1 MFILLFFTLREL
13 CSIIVLYLQIPF
25 FFLRCLDAADG
36 NLVGGAHFICS
47 AGRLLPVVSALKAAV
62 DPDSASRRQGGCER
76 RAAAPDDAGNIIRL
90 SVTPID
96 SEHDVA
102 DFPSQRGNAVHRLPA
117 HKSLQSYA
125 VVAAFGPPA
134 PADSMTEHEN
144 SEVHFIG
151 VALIIRPDLS
161 LYRNKTAPFG
171 GKSGDVQKTPGNQ
184 HADFILTC
192 RGDSMAPQIMDGDL
206 VAVRSQPEVE
216 NGEIAVV
223 RIGDEAT
230 LKKVSFDG
238 TTMVLQ
244 PLNPAYPLMTYT
256 GAALAE
262 VHIEGKAVGLC
273 RGL

>member
-1 MFILLFFTLREL
+1 MSTIYDRIRARRLELGLTAEDLAQQLGYKDKSSISKIENGKADIPQAKVELFANALHTTTA
-13 CSIIVLYLQIPF
+13 YLMGV
-25 FFLRCLDAADG
+25 DG
-36 NLVGGAHFICS
+36 PALPPGCEPLPRLKRLPLVGRIACGMPILAE
-47 AGRLLPVVSALKAAV
+47 
-62 DPDSASRRQGGCER
+62 Q
-76 RAAAPDDAGNIIRL
+76 NI
-90 SVTPID
+90 
-96 SEHDVA
+96 E
-102 DFPSQRGNAVHRLPA
+102 G
-117 HKSLQSYA
+117 
-125 VVAAFGPPA
+125 
-134 PADSMTEHEN
+134 
-144 SEVHFIG
+144 EV
-151 VALIIRPDLS
+151 
-161 LYRNKTAPFG
+161 
-171 GKSGDVQKTPGNQ
+171 
-184 HADFILTC
+184 
-192 RGDSMAPQIMDGDL
+192 DGDL

>member
-1 MFILLFFTLREL
+1 MSTIYDRIRARRLELGLTAEDLAQQLGYKDKSSISKIENGKADIPQAKVELFANALHTTTA
-13 CSIIVLYLQIPF
+13 YLMGV
-25 FFLRCLDAADG
+25 DG
-36 NLVGGAHFICS
+36 PA
-47 AGRLLPVVSALKAAV
+47 LP
-62 DPDSASRRQGGCER
+62 PGCE
-76 RAAAPDDAGNIIRL
+76 PLPRL
-90 SVTPID
+90 
-96 SEHDVA
+96 
-102 DFPSQRGNAVHRLPA
+102 
-117 HKSLQSYA
+117 
-125 VVAAFGPPA
+125 
-134 PADSMTEHEN
+134 
-144 SEVHFIG
+144 
-151 VALIIRPDLS
+151 
-161 LYRNKTAPFG
+161 
-171 GKSGDVQKTPGNQ
+171 
-184 HADFILTC
+184 
-192 RGDSMAPQIMDGDL
+192 SMAPQIMDGDL

>member
-1 MFILLFFTLREL
+1 MSTIYDRIRARRLELGLTVEDLAQQLGYKDKSSISKIENGKADIPQAKVELFANALHTTTA
-13 CSIIVLYLQIPF
+13 YLMGVGGPR
-25 FFLRCLDAADG
+25 LP
-36 NLVGGAHFICS
+36 LVGRIACGMPILAEQNIE
-47 AGRLLPVVSALKAAV
+47 GEVAV
-62 DPDSASRRQGGCER
+62 PEAW
-76 RAAAPDDAGNIIRL
+76 
-90 SVTPID
+90 
-96 SEHDVA
+96 
-102 DFPSQRGNAVHRLPA
+102 
-117 HKSLQSYA
+117 
-125 VVAAFGPPA
+125 
-134 PADSMTEHEN
+134 
-144 SEVHFIG
+144 
-151 VALIIRPDLS
+151 
-161 LYRNKTAPFG
+161 
-171 GKSGDVQKTPGNQ
+171 

-262 VHIEGKAVGLC
+262 VHIEGQAVGLC